1 MNMSALS
8 VGCSWMPFSR
18 NQPDNPT
25 LIRDNPTK
33 SYNSSLVSIAAIRK
47 DPTLTRQPDIDPI
60 NVITFELQILSQ
72 QMNINLRDTGAEIG
86 FACARVLALSSFSLI
101 SSLLVS
107 GSIAVVGSFPLIEE
121 PAHRVAKMSAI
132 LMGAS
137 AAGCILGAWM
147 TGAIGKNDDEKLT
160 FIVTNELA
168 ITKDELTELRSQLR
182 ESEMRRIDAI
192 DARDVRFVSR

>member
-1 MNMSALS
+1 MSALS